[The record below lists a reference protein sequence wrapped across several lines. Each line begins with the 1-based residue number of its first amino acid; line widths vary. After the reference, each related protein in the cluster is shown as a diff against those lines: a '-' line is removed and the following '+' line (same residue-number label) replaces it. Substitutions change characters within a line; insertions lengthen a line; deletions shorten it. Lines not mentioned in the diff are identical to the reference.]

1 MGNLI
6 FVLGGVRSG
15 KSTYAEARA
24 EEIGG
29 DRVLMVATAEAKDE
43 EMAERIRQHRENR
56 PAAWRTVEASQN
68 PAGAIRSAVGDAKV
82 VLVDCLSMLVSNI
95 LLSMASAEDDGSYF
109 DSTIEQE
116 MRDEV
121 CAIVRCASEIDAD
134 MIVVSNEVGMG
145 VVPPSAAGRAF
156 RDLLGRANQ
165 LVAEAADEVILMVA
179 GIQMRVK

>member
-1 MGNLI
+1 MGSLI

-15 KSTYAEARA
+15 KSTYAEERA
-24 EEIGG
+24 AEIGG
-29 DRVLMVATAEAKDE
+29 SRVLMVATAEAKDE
-43 EMAERIRQHRENR
+43 EMVERIRQHRENR
-56 PAAWRTVEASQN
+56 PAAWRTVDASQN
-68 PAGAIRSAVGDAKV
+68 PAAAIRSALGEAKV

-95 LLSMASAEDDGSYF
+95 LLSMADDDDQSYF
-109 DSTIEQE
+109 DPSIEQK

-121 CAIVRCASEIDAD
+121 GAIVRCVSEIDAD
-134 MIVVSNEVGMG
+134 LIVVSNEVGMG

-179 GIQMRVK
+179 GIQMRVR